1 MGDEVL
7 VRYGDSA
14 QETATRLLGAADEL
28 EMEPYV
34 VRHQPDDGGF
44 RVPKE
49 VADKADLEAADTEAE
64 EAEAEKE
71 RQRQIEVI
79 QAERGVDENG
89 DPVENEDQKLTP
101 KQESV
106 KRAEELGVSTHGTKA
121 DIDKRIAK
129 AEKKAES
136 GSAQTESK

>member
-1 MGDEVL
+1 MSDEVL
-7 VRYGDSA
+7 VRYGDNA

-28 EMEPYV
+28 ELEPYV

-49 VADKADLEAADTEAE
+49 VADKADVEVADTEAE

-79 QAERGVDENG
+79 RSERGVDESGNPVDSG
-89 DPVENEDQKLTP
+89 DSGEEKLTP

-106 KRAEELGVSTHGTKA
+106 KKAEELGVSTHGTKA
-121 DIDKRIAK
+121 EIDKRI
-129 AEKKAES
+129 EKKQAES
-136 GSAQTESK
+136 SADEK

>member
-1 MGDEVL
+1 MSDEVL
-7 VRYGDSA
+7 VRYGDNA

-28 EMEPYV
+28 DMEPYV

-49 VADKADLEAADTEAE
+49 VADKADLEVADTDAE

-71 RQRQIEVI
+71 RQKQIEVI
-79 QAERGVDENG
+79 TAERGVDENG
-89 DPVENEDQKLTP
+89 DPVADEGEKLTP

-121 DIDKRIAK
+121 EIDKHIAK
-129 AEKKAES
+129 AENKK
-136 GSAQTESK
+136 